1 MDNKEYMNLLAE
13 NADIYKANWD
23 SIIMHIFDKL
33 RSANP
38 MTKLSDIMD
47 HVNDIHSKYQDDHDD
62 EYNSVDEAMTQYDR
76 LSTEFDALDPYNYTD
91 QAVLCYRI
99 LDILDYVIE
108 KTDTNVY
115 ERVGGVE

>member
-13 NADIYKANWD
+13 NVVTYKDNWEN
-23 SIIMHIFDKL
+23 IVMHIFDKL

-47 HVNDIHSKYQDDHDD
+47 HVNDIHSKYLDEHDD
-62 EYNSVDEAMTQYDR
+62 EYNSVDEAMTLYDK

-91 QAVLCYRI
+91 QATLCYRI

-115 ERVGGVE
+115 DRVGGVE